1 MLTQVLTLS
10 IHRTSID
17 WTTSSCSAVTVR
29 LGGRQFLQDRCRQ
42 LEDYCELA
50 TEISIVLF
58 ESFCACVYLKW
69 TFSLP
74 MFRISSPGRRS
85 GLYRTRTLHQWRLCH
100 FCNQVSNFPVN
111 VTVNA
116 HLRTVLRWCMLLSR
130 RRGWASVTT
139 RQSVWRR
146 PLPGPISGASP
157 PRRRLAAHPYPGTAR
172 SSPWRL
178 ETWSSSWPGP

>member
-1 MLTQVLTLS
+1 MLTQVLTLC

-29 LGGRQFLQDRCRQ
+29 LGLGGRQFLQDRCRQ

-69 TFSLP
+69 TLP

-85 GLYRTRTLHQWRLCH
+85 GLYRTWTLHQWRLCH

-116 HLRTVLRWCMLLSR
+116 HLRTVLRWCMPLSR

-139 RQSVWRR
+139 RQSVWRQ

-157 PRRRLAAHPYPGTAR
+157 PRRRLAAQRCPGTAR
-172 SSPWRL
+172 FSPWRL